1 MRGIC
6 AATLVLCCLWCSVQ
20 AAIAENPNR
29 SDPGVEQITLPSF
42 AKLAKQLSPGVVNIS
57 VEARTALL
65 GKDDGGSDQD
75 GVDPDLDGGAPQR
88 SLGSGFIIS
97 SDGFVVTSNHVI
109 DRAKKV
115 VIRLLNDKHE
125 YPARI
130 IGQDQKTDLAL
141 LKIEPRN
148 ELNVVS
154 LGDSDAVEVGDWAL
168 AIGNQFELGQTV
180 TAGIISAKSRRVPTR
195 GSGPYDAYIQT
206 DASINPGSSGGPLF
220 NVQGQVI
227 GVNTA
232 IFSPGRAQT
241 GGPGFNIGIGFA
253 VPINLVKQI
262 VPQLKESGRVTRSML
277 GVVIQRVD
285 ADVAEALGLA
295 EPAGALVADIVADS
309 PAEKAG
315 FKRRDVIT
323 SYEGK
328 SIDDHEDLPLLV
340 ASTPS
345 GKRVEVGILRQ
356 GSPLKLTV
364 QVTELKDEPRS
375 KAPQKTR
382 VEILGIAVDNLSDEM
397 VKALELPSRKGAI
410 IDQVDTNSLAERSGF
425 ARGDIVLEI
434 GGQEVTDA
442 ESIGPIVSALKRGRP
457 VLALVRRRDGTR
469 YLPLKLQ

>member
-1 MRGIC
+1 MKSGLS
-6 AATLVLCCLWCSVQ
+6 AALALLVCNLVGASDSSAEPVNQ
-20 AAIAENPNR
+20 ATAA
-29 SDPGVEQITLPSF
+29 VEQIALPSF
-42 AKLAKQLSPGVVNIS
+42 ANLAKQLSPGVVNIS

-65 GKDDGGSDQD
+65 GKDEQGGAEEPEMDGS
-75 GVDPDLDGGAPQR
+75 APQR

-97 SDGFVVTSNHVI
+97 PDGFVVTSNHVI

-115 VIRLLNDKHE
+115 VIRLLNDRHE

-141 LKIEPRN
+141 LKIEPRA

-180 TAGIISAKSRRVPTR
+180 TAGIISAKSRRVPTK

-285 ADVAEALGLA
+285 SDVADALGLS
-295 EPAGALVADIVADS
+295 EPSGALVADIVANS

-315 FKRRDVIT
+315 FKRRDIIT

-328 SIDDHEDLPLLV
+328 RIDDHEDLPLLV

-356 GSPLKLTV
+356 GSALKLSV
-364 QVTELKDEPRS
+364 QVTELRDEPRG

-382 VEILGIAVDNLSDEM
+382 VELLGIAVDNISDDI

-410 IDQVDTNSLAERSGF
+410 IDQVDTNSLAEKAGF
-425 ARGDIVLEI
+425 ARGDILLEI
-434 GGQEVTDA
+434 GGQEVNDA
-442 ESIGPIVSALKRGRP
+442 ASLGPIVGALKRGRA
-457 VLALVRRRDGTR
+457 VLVLVRRRDGTR
-469 YLPLKLQ
+469 YLPLKLE